1 MENTVF
7 SILNFKK
14 KSTSASISLDAQN
27 NLPDKSCSSNTNIT
41 NTISVSVTLPQP
53 CIVEPNHVSDM
64 TNNDIGDLNSEPIRP
79 IGK

>member
-14 KSTSASISLDAQN
+14 KSTSSSISLNAQN

-41 NTISVSVTLPQP
+41 NMISVSVTFPQP
-53 CIVEPNHVSDM
+53 CIVEPNHISDV